1 MNTHTHTHKL
11 PYQTLSK
18 TLPLA
23 TSSKLDLASK
33 CLSRD
38 LGVKMI
44 SCLGKGKEKAS
55 VTDKQQIDPVSRV
68 FIVCAEKTPEE
79 KKSFYLFSR

>member
-1 MNTHTHTHKL
+1 
-11 PYQTLSK
+11 
-18 TLPLA
+18 
-23 TSSKLDLASK
+23 
-33 CLSRD
+33 
-38 LGVKMI
+38 MI